1 MDFKLD
7 TFEGPL
13 DLLLRLI
20 QRSEIDIYDIPISK
34 LTAQYLEVV
43 AKFPPNMEQLSE
55 FLVMAATLLEIK
67 SRMLLPRPKTQGNGN
82 ENEEPEDPREALVRK
97 LLAYQ
102 HAQAIAKELSNLTPV
117 GDRITGTGDRDLIKQ
132 IHSTQDYQ
140 PVMDLISLSELMEI
154 FTDVMA
160 RRESRRDTVRAG
172 YGEMPR
178 ERFTLTEKVQ
188 YMRQILSKDGELNL
202 QELFFL
208 CQSKDEMVVT
218 FLAVLEMVRRGI
230 ARASQVSSFA
240 EVNVKCANF

>member
-34 LTAQYLEVV
+34 LTAQYLEVIS
-43 AKFPPNMEQLSE
+43 KFPPNMEQLSE

-67 SRMLLPRPKTQGNGN
+67 SRMLLPRPKTQGN
-82 ENEEPEDPREALVRK
+82 ENEQEPEDPREALVRK

-132 IHSTQDYQ
+132 IQSTRDYQ
-140 PVMDLISLSELMEI
+140 PVMDLISLSGLMEI

-160 RRESRRDTVRAG
+160 RRESRRDTMRAG

-188 YMRQILSKDGELNL
+188 YMRQILNKEGELNL
-202 QELFFL
+202 QALFL
-208 CQSKDEMVVT
+208 RCQSKDEMVVT
-218 FLAVLEMVRRGI
+218 FLAVLEMVRRGM
-230 ARASQVSSFA
+230 ARANQVSSFA
-240 EVNVKCANF
+240 EVDVYRLEC

>member
-7 TFEGPL
+7 AFEGPL

-20 QRSEIDIYDIPISK
+20 QRSEIDIYDIPISR
-34 LTAQYLEVV
+34 LTAQYLEVI

-67 SRMLLPRPKTQGNGN
+67 SRMLLPRPKTQ
-82 ENEEPEDPREALVRK
+82 ESAEEPEEDPREALVRK
-97 LLAYQ
+97 LLVYQ

-117 GDRITGTGDRDLIKQ
+117 GDRLTGTGDRDLIKQ
-132 IHSTQDYQ
+132 LQSTQDYQ
-140 PVMDLISLSELMEI
+140 PVMDLISLSELMEV

-188 YMRQILSKDGELNL
+188 YMRQILNKEGELKL
-202 QELFFL
+202 QALFLL

-218 FLAVLEMVRRGI
+218 FLAVLEMVRRGM
-230 ARASQVSSFA
+230 ARANQVSSFA
-240 EVNVKCANF
+240 EVDVYGLERQ

>member
-132 IHSTQDYQ
+132 IQSTAKDYQ

-160 RRESRRDTVRAG
+160 RRESRRDTIRAG

-188 YMRQILSKDGELNL
+188 YMRQILNKNGELKL
-202 QELFFL
+202 QALFLL

-218 FLAVLEMVRRGI
+218 FLAVLEMVRRGM
-230 ARASQVSSFA
+230 ARANQVSSFA
-240 EVNVKCANF
+240 EVDVILV